1 MKKTNSEESFKMDI
15 ETKQDEK
22 SILKVMNKAYQI
34 AESSGFYFPYRKYD
48 WLESST
54 E

>member
-1 MKKTNSEESFKMDI
+1 MNNEESFKKGS
-15 ETKQDEK
+15 ETNQYEK